1 MVEPPDPKGWVMG
14 LLGGVIALLL
24 TVLGWVWARFVGQ
37 QDRHGKRFVELEKYL
52 NDYMAKKGDV
62 EYLAKQIDATNVSIA
77 ANEKKT
83 SDFRHDLRD
92 ETNYQS
98 LVLYLIAKNA
108 NIDLP
113 PRDLSRKP

>member
-14 LLGGVIALLL
+14 VLGGVIALLVS
-24 TVLGWVWARFVGQ
+24 VLAWVWARMVGQ
-37 QDRHGKRFVELEKYL
+37 QDRHALQLLET
-52 NDYMAKKGDV
+52 AKKGDV
-62 EYLAKQIDATNVSIA
+62 EFLAKQIDETNAAIA
-77 ANEKKT
+77 ANEKRT
-83 SDFRHDLRD
+83 SEFRHDIRD